1 MYKKLE
7 IKNPCTQ
14 NWDDM
19 NPLGTGKHC
28 SSCNKVIHDFTNMDN
43 NEHLSMLQSG
53 KYSCGMFTKD
63 QMGTIYLEKEK
74 TNNRKKY
81 WATIVAS
88 LLAGTLQLTVS
99 YGQSPLR
106 KNGAI
111 VNDRLLEKNP
121 QEKITTTVTKIEK
134 EKKQLFSFRIVD
146 SETKQPLNNVQIEVM
161 GITAHTDS
169 LGRVDYEFE
178 YKEGESV
185 TFISLL
191 YLNGYNEKRI
201 KLNLNTCFKKLTILY
216 MDKKKKQDKEY
227 LVLGQW
233 G

>member
-14 NWDDM
+14 SWDHM
-19 NPLGTGKHC
+19 KPMGTGRHC
-28 SSCNKVIHDFTNMDN
+28 NSCNKVIHDFTNMNDQ
-43 NEHLSMLQSG
+43 ELLSMLQSG

-74 TNNRKKY
+74 TTGRKKY
-81 WATIVAS
+81 WATIAAS
-88 LLAGTLQLTVS
+88 ILAGTLQLTVS
-99 YGQSPLR
+99 YGQSPIR

-121 QEKITTTVTKIEK
+121 QVKTTTVPQLEK
-134 EKKQLFSFRIVD
+134 EMKEKFSFRIVD
-146 SETKQPLNNVQIEVM
+146 SETKQPLSDVQIEIM

-169 LGRVDYEFE
+169 LGRVDYKFE
-178 YKEGESV
+178 YKEGESIPI
-185 TFISLL
+185 ISSM
-191 YLNGYNEKRI
+191 YLNGYNEERV
-201 KLNLNTCFKKLTILY
+201 KLNLNTCYKKLTILY
-216 MDKKKKQDKEY
+216 MEKKKRQKKE
-227 LVLGQW
+227 LLIVGQW